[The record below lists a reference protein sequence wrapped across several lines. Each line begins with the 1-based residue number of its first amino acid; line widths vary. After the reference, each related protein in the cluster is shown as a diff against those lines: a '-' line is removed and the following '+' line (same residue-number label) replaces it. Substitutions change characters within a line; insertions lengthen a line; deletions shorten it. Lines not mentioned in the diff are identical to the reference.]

1 RRWCVR
7 HLRVAWERPGLS
19 LKVRMP
25 KLCPSLGF
33 VAHPLRY
40 IHVMPKEQV
49 RERLHNALHRGGKKA
64 TEEELEA
71 VTEVVLLVVAEVVA
85 ELAIVIGD
93 LETRVAAIES
103 R

>member
-1 RRWCVR
+1 
-7 HLRVAWERPGLS
+7 
-19 LKVRMP
+19 MP

-71 VTEVVLLVVAEVVA
+71 VTEVVLLVVAEVVG
-85 ELAIVIGD
+85 ELAVVIGD

>member
-1 RRWCVR
+1 
-7 HLRVAWERPGLS
+7 
-19 LKVRMP
+19 MP

-71 VTEVVLLVVAEVVA
+71 VGKAGYRLNQWDHLSHYFGGVSAVGLAGAAGDPRRSCFGLVLN
-85 ELAIVIGD
+85 
-93 LETRVAAIES
+93 
-103 R
+103 

>member
-1 RRWCVR
+1 
-7 HLRVAWERPGLS
+7 
-19 LKVRMP
+19 MP
-25 KLCPSLGF
+25 KLCPSLRF
-33 VAHPLRY
+33 VVHGLRY
-40 IHVMPKEQV
+40 IHAMPKEQV

-85 ELAIVIGD
+85 ELAVVIGD